1 MSGLDKNRKRNQT
14 ICFRMTPEERRELE
28 ARIIVSGMPK
38 GKYFIQSLLYQE
50 IRIAVGKYQ
59 SDRLSLEIRR
69 LRERL
74 NDINTENE
82 ELQETLADCRALMKQ
97 IIEITGGDSGV
108 RLMANDFRTVMQDD
122 EK

>member
-28 ARIIVSGMPK
+28 ARIIVSGMLK

-59 SDRLSLEIRR
+59 GDRLSLEIRR

-74 NDINTENE
+74 EDINTENK
-82 ELQETLADCRALMKQ
+82 ELQETLADCRTLMKQ
-97 IIEITGGDSGV
+97 IIEITGDDSGV

>member
-59 SDRLSLEIRR
+59 SDRLRLEIRR

-74 NDINTENE
+74 EDINTENK
-82 ELQETLADCRALMKQ
+82 ELQETLVDCRALMKQ
-97 IIEITGGDSGV
+97 SIKITGGDSGV